1 MHIHTYF
8 KQPPVRD
15 DSLQWYMRS
24 FKQQLQSQMILKRR
38 TYNMKVMS
46 VVVGSITRDIN
57 ESQQDQ
63 PDSAADQYKY

>member
-15 DSLQWYMRS
+15 DSLQW
-24 FKQQLQSQMILKRR
+24 QLQSQMILKRR